1 MTTLNSLYRA
11 MELVKEMAP
20 KLQELNNI
28 LSELD
33 RQPIDE
39 NCKEKLDCLYRDLND
54 AELLEEIG
62 ETLSEARE
70 EYYQSE
76 EYLNNEE
83 YEYDPEDY
91 DPNDWD
97 EDEDLYEKYY
107 GDDEDDSYDEV
118 YEMIKPEYINKE
130 GE

>member
-1 MTTLNSLYRA
+1 MFINLYRLYYEQYRHTVHYFA
-11 MELVKEMAP
+11 HLHA
-20 KLQELNNI
+20 
-28 LSELD
+28 LSC
-33 RQPIDE
+33 QKGI
-39 NCKEKLDCLYRDLND
+39 NQSGK
-54 AELLEEIG
+54 I
-62 ETLSEARE
+62 ETRE

-107 GDDEDDSYDEV
+107 GDDEDDSYEEV
-118 YEMIKPEYINKE
+118 YKIINPEYINKE